1 MESPEN
7 SLGAYLVGG
16 FLFFATGVL
25 LLFHCSSMSH
35 RKQRRRV
42 EHGAVHGGN
51 DDRGKN
57 RKSMWPWRGSRKKTR
72 MADIVDFPSVT
83 IVVTPPTPITT
94 PRCAEKDSI
103 GSSSDLARNP
113 VITETATNNNNAGG
127 GGDGVGGGDC
137 GDGGGC
143 GGGGG
148 SGGGGG
154 DDTKHSE
161 VVALGDNDV
170 DSEEEQSSNIARTR
184 DVESATSLC
193 GIRDVTLVT
202 ELNSTALSKADPCVL
217 EDRSA
222 VFRPRVY
229 SVESSVTTTDESVT
243 SWTDNGKD
251 CSGQG

>member
-1 MESPEN
+1 M
-7 SLGAYLVGG
+7 GAYLVGG

-51 DDRGKN
+51 NVRGKN
-57 RKSMWPWRGSRKKTR
+57 RKSIWSWRGSRKKTR

-83 IVVTPPTPITT
+83 IVVTPPTPIAT

-113 VITETATNNNNAGG
+113 VITETTTNNNNAGG
-127 GGDGVGGGDC
+127 GGGGGGGGGC
-137 GDGGGC
+137 GDGGG
-143 GGGGG
+143 GG
-148 SGGGGG
+148 GGGGG

-170 DSEEEQSSNIARTR
+170 DSEEEQSSNITARTR
-184 DVESATSLC
+184 DVESATSLG

-202 ELNSTALSKADPCVL
+202 ELNSTPLSKADPCVL

-222 VFRPRVY
+222 VFRPRV
-229 SVESSVTTTDESVT
+229 SSMESSVTSTDESIS
-243 SWTDNGKD
+243 SWMDNGKD